1 MDKITP
7 EQRDEILGFARNN
20 LDPEIKC
27 PITGYVGNSHLRYGS
42 LREFLNANT
51 TEDVPIQHHELFK
64 HDGSSTK
71 TTNTTE
77 DEQKPEWKTGTSDAF
92 LDDIQQEE
100 TP

>member
-1 MDKITP
+1 MDKLTP
-7 EQRDEILGFARNN
+7 EQRDEILDFARNN
-20 LDPEIKC
+20 LDPEMKC

-51 TEDVPIQHHELFK
+51 TED
-64 HDGSSTK
+64 
-71 TTNTTE
+71 
-77 DEQKPEWKTGTSDAF
+77 EQKPEWKTGTSDAF